1 MSGGMDPLYWI
12 ALSMVPGIGPVLFK
26 RLLDRFGT
34 PERVFKSPVPLLKGV
49 EGVGERLSAEIHSF
63 RQWKDAE
70 DEVAKTYSYGAAVVT
85 MADDEYPKNLLN
97 IYDPPP
103 YLYVKGR
110 LLAGERSMA
119 VVGSRFA
126 SQYGKIVAE
135 GISRD
140 LANNGFTVVSGMARG
155 IDTAAHKGAM
165 TIGGRTIAVLGSG
178 IDVAYPPENKGLYE
192 EICRNGAVVSELPM
206 GAEPLSEHFPARNR
220 IISGIS
226 MGVLIV
232 EASLKSGSLITAAC
246 AAEQGREVFAVPGNI
261 NSNGSKGTN
270 KLIKDGAKL
279 VEGAG
284 DILEEFDSHLNRHD
298 DSIQVFRHSQVMKIS
313 PIPPSPIPGGKGEN
327 FTVNNSKTAI
337 ELSKEEASVMDVLT
351 EPVQIDEIASLSG
364 MDVRSVSAILLNL
377 ELSGTVRQLPGMVF
391 VKNI

>member
-1 MSGGMDPLYWI
+1 MAGGTDPLYWI

-26 RLLDRFGT
+26 RLLDRFGS
-34 PERVFKSPVPLLKGV
+34 PERVFKSPLPLLKGV

-70 DEVAKTYSYGAAVVT
+70 DEVAKAYSFGAAIVT
-85 MADDEYPKNLLN
+85 MTDDEYPKNLLN

-140 LANNGFTVVSGMARG
+140 LAKNGFTVVSGMARG

-165 TIGGRTIAVLGSG
+165 AASGRTIAVLGSG

-284 DILEEFDSHLNRHD
+284 DILEEFDSR
-298 DSIQVFRHSQVMKIS
+298 
-313 PIPPSPIPGGKGEN
+313 P
-327 FTVNNSKTAI
+327 NNPKTTI
-337 ELSKEEASVMDVLT
+337 DLSKEEASVMDVLT
-351 EPVQIDEIASLSG
+351 EPVQIDEIATLSG